1 MSRVSDKLS
10 LVPLLNL
17 IMSLESATNR
27 RSLLLVVRSTQMSKK
42 QLMNPNNVLESR
54 VKDLNLAE

>member
-1 MSRVSDKLS
+1 MSRVSNKLS

-17 IMSLESATNR
+17 IMLLESATNL